1 MASSRPATTTGWVSK
16 GMTLPTPRLQTSST
30 SFNETVWVKD
40 RGYTGFN
47 TGQATATY
55 STPWFVLG
63 DLGSSSYSDQKMRS
77 ASFAATYRL
86 TDLIV
91 SGKEKGQGEVITKA
105 YSEWD
110 NTPVAD
116 FGSAL
121 AVHPEEALDAAYWGP
136 ATWGAS
142 VYREAKFYQNRVAA
156 DNLATGVM
164 RVEFTTD
171 APFSMFGVDAYG
183 TIVASP
189 AGRAPENE

>member
-1 MASSRPATTTGWVSK
+1 MPYVSVNRPSWVTS
-16 GMTLPTPRLQTSST
+16 GINVTNPRLKTST
-30 SFNETVWVKD
+30 ASFQETVWVKD

-55 STPWFVLG
+55 STPWFVLA
-63 DLGSSSYSDQKMRS
+63 DLGSNAYSDKKMRS

-91 SGKEKGQGEVITKA
+91 SGKEKGQGTVTAKA

-116 FGSAL
+116 FGSVATT
-121 AVHPEEALDAAYWGP
+121 HPEESLDIAYWGP
-136 ATWGAS
+136 AAWGSS
-142 VYREAKFYQNRVAA
+142 VYRTSRFYQNRVAA
-156 DNLATGVM
+156 DNMATGVM

-171 APFSMFGVDAYG
+171 DAFSMFGIDAYG
-183 TIVASP
+183 TIVAAP
-189 AGRAPENE
+189 AGRAPEGE